1 MQYTDAEK
9 QKISIEYQRAAR
21 NCNDRAWQQ
30 MTPQEKLT
38 DLQYIENYN
47 AMQQGRIPS
56 EVTMERM
63 DEGLYGYH
71 TGNSIVHNE
80 GMIRS
85 ENYRECVNTNY
96 HEGFHSYVEMAEMF
110 PEVNN
115 NFAQEYGEDS
125 EAMHSVIPDYRVDY
139 DGYYN
144 HPQEVAAREEGNR
157 GVEQM
162 EYDKSLIMQTDA
174 MQPVHNQILET
185 YDYDALSMADDT
197 MDASV
202 EQENDVSDFSIGEE

>member
-63 DEGLYGYH
+63 DEGLYGY
-71 TGNSIVHNE
+71 
-80 GMIRS
+80 
-85 ENYRECVNTNY
+85 
-96 HEGFHSYVEMAEMF
+96 
-110 PEVNN
+110 
-115 NFAQEYGEDS
+115 
-125 EAMHSVIPDYRVDY
+125 
-139 DGYYN
+139 
-144 HPQEVAAREEGNR
+144 
-157 GVEQM
+157 
-162 EYDKSLIMQTDA
+162 
-174 MQPVHNQILET
+174 
-185 YDYDALSMADDT
+185 
-197 MDASV
+197 
-202 EQENDVSDFSIGEE
+202 